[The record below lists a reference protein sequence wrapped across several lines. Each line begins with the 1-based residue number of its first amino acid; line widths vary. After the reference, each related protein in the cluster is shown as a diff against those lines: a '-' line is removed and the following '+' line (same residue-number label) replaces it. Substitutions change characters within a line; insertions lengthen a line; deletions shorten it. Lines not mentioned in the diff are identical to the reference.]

1 MDYMHKTFAIE
12 VASFEQWQERSR
24 KNNFFELVY
33 ILDGKG
39 SQSVNYVEYPY
50 QKNGIFLLPAAKCHQ
65 YIIKEPTKFLFV
77 RFTGSYFITGQND
90 QIDYSCWF
98 SRLNFI
104 MGNHSH
110 HPGELIDDPNDRVQV
125 KRLLDVILFEYEL
138 QKTCSAFIIQ
148 NTLVSILGVICRNIQ
163 RRVLKGRTFIDSKFA
178 DLLNFISF
186 NILDSDKLSVSYL
199 SEKFHIAE
207 TYFSEYFRRN
217 ASERFQDYVIK
228 SRLRI
233 AESRARYTELPLQD
247 IALELGFTDSSHL
260 NKMMKRHFGKGMREI
275 RKGAAI
281 QPLEAKTRITDR
293 FTNIL

>member
-1 MDYMHKTFAIE
+1 MDYMYNTFAIE
-12 VASFEQWQERSR
+12 VASFEEWRERSR

-33 ILDGKG
+33 VLEGTG

-50 QKNGIFLLPAAKCHQ
+50 QKNGIFLLPTAKCHQ
-65 YIIKEPTKFLFV
+65 YLIKEPTKFLFV
-77 RFTGSYFITGQND
+77 RFTGTYFVPGAND
-90 QIDYSCWF
+90 QIDYSQWF

-104 MGNHSH
+104 MGNHGH
-110 HPGELIDDPNDRVQV
+110 HPGELIDDANDKMQV

-138 QKTCSAFIIQ
+138 KEICSAFIIQ

-163 RRVLKGRTFIDSKFA
+163 KRVLKGRTFVDSKFA

-186 NILDSDKLSVSYL
+186 NMLDPDKLSVSYL

-228 SRLRI
+228 SKLRI
-233 AESRARYTELPLQD
+233 AESRALYTELPLGD

-260 NKMMKRHFGKGMREI
+260 NKMMKKYFGKGMREI
-275 RKGAAI
+275 RSGNTEVSPSAFR
-281 QPLEAKTRITDR
+281 T
-293 FTNIL
+293 

>member
-1 MDYMHKTFAIE
+1 
-12 VASFEQWQERSR
+12 
-24 KNNFFELVY
+24 
-33 ILDGKG
+33 
-39 SQSVNYVEYPY
+39 
-50 QKNGIFLLPAAKCHQ
+50 
-65 YIIKEPTKFLFV
+65 
-77 RFTGSYFITGQND
+77 
-90 QIDYSCWF
+90 
-98 SRLNFI
+98 

-110 HPGELIDDPNDRVQV
+110 HPGELIDDPNDRAQV

-138 QKTCSAFIIQ
+138 QETCSAFIIQ

-163 RRVLKGRTFIDSKFA
+163 RRVLKGRTFVDSKFA

-186 NILDSDKLSVSYL
+186 NILDADKLSVSYL

-260 NKMMKRHFGKGMREI
+260 NKMMKKHFGKGMREI
-275 RKGAAI
+275 RKEMA
-281 QPLEAKTRITDR
+281 D
-293 FTNIL
+293 